1 MSGIKLNQIFLLHS
15 VKFVCEA
22 LKIHAKNCDVSI
34 YTLDGPTNLSFFI
47 EDMNPQVVLIR
58 EEDLGN
64 QLDAF
69 LAEFKDYPQI
79 LKVLWS
85 KGGDSEIAKSFDA
98 VLHEPISPRTIFSE
112 LEGLLESYGK
122 SH

>member
-22 LKIHAKNCDVSI
+22 LRVHAKNSDVSI

-47 EDMNPQVVLIR
+47 EDMKPQVVLIR
-58 EEDLGN
+58 EEDLGD

-69 LAEFKDYPQI
+69 LAEFKDHPKI

-85 KGGDSEIAKSFDA
+85 KSDDSEMGRSFDA
-98 VLHEPISPRTIFSE
+98 VLSEPISPRTIFSE
-112 LEGLLESYGK
+112 LEGLLESYVK

>member
-22 LKIHAKNCDVSI
+22 LKVHAKNSDVSI

-47 EDMNPQVVLIR
+47 EDMKPQVVLIR
-58 EEDLGN
+58 EEDLGD

-69 LAEFKDYPQI
+69 LAEFKDHPKI

-85 KGGDSEIAKSFDA
+85 KSDDSEMGRSFDA
-98 VLHEPISPRTIFSE
+98 VLSEPISPRTIFSE
-112 LEGLLESYGK
+112 LERLLES
-122 SH
+122 